1 MVGQDFNPALQQ
13 LLDDELTSDPTTTR
27 GLTNHL
33 PMALV
38 AKERLGADADEP
50 DVSPRCIPGASPR
63 WTSPVPVW
71 RRRRGTRPSV
81 NTPPRPIFV
90 TISFDA

>member
-38 AKERLGADADEP
+38 AKERLGADADEL
-50 DVSPRCIPGASPR
+50 
-63 WTSPVPVW
+63 
-71 RRRRGTRPSV
+71 RRFATLYSRRITTLDEPSTRLEEIDLALGY
-81 NTPPRPIFV
+81 R
-90 TISFDA
+90 